1 LVKYYIY
8 KITNNINNKS
18 YIGQSLDFKKR
29 WKTHISD
36 ALRKTGKTHITKKFA
51 IHHAINH
58 YGVENFNFEVI
69 QECDSLEEANL
80 LEISY
85 IEKFNTLAPLGY
97 NLTTGGHNSSPS
109 PEIKEKI
116 REKLKIVSY
125 FNIAKPHPNLGRQLP
140 EEIKT
145 NLSRKNSGDLAGA
158 KKITSA
164 QAKEIYLKALAN
176 VSTQEL
182 MASYQLSQNTIL
194 NILNKKSWKEILN
207 DLPAINM
214 ANRNRGSNRFNA
226 KLNKNQIQEI
236 MNLYKNGVKQVEICK
251 IYHIKP
257 SHCSLIVNNKIW
269 KYIDN

>member
-97 NLTTGGHNSSPS
+97 NLTTGEH
-109 PEIKEKI
+109 
-116 REKLKIVSY
+116 
-125 FNIAKPHPNLGRQLP
+125 NLGRQLP